1 MFRTLFGFAVLAVV
15 GIFLLKV
22 VFGLFGFALA
32 LFIRLLIWAAFGFCI
47 YLVIKILSPSTAGK
61 IRETVTGKP

>member
-1 MFRTLFGFAVLAVV
+1 MFRSLLGFAVLAVV

-22 VFGLFGFALA
+22 VFGLFGFVVAL
-32 LFIRLLIWAAFGFCI
+32 LFRLLIWAAIGFGI

>member
-1 MFRTLFGFAVLAVV
+1 MFRTLFGFAVLAVI
-15 GIFLLKV
+15 GIFLMR
-22 VFGLFGFALA
+22 VFFSLFGFVVG
-32 LFIRLLIWAAFGFCI
+32 LFVQLLVWAAIGFVI